1 MSERD
6 FVGHRLME
14 RRLEEELP
22 GDAELFE
29 ALGGREL
36 HLDEVL
42 ARAGDIRRRRRT
54 TTGLVAAAAVLA
66 LVAPAG
72 IVLAGRDDA
81 GGPGPLT
88 HPTAPASTAVTPTPS
103 PDRSAD
109 PGTVHRIGIAA
120 LAGRPVGVLPTTGYV
135 ESGVWHDP
143 AGGAW
148 KVPYTAAAGVV
159 DLARIGDRFLVATAD
174 DAGHR
179 TALLVGRDPNALVH
193 RWPMAGGFAVSAGGG
208 VVAFARP
215 DGTPVAVQDG
225 GRSWRELPRTGGAA
239 GSEVAAVVGE
249 DCRGQAAGGGCTVFL
264 DQRGVH
270 PRAWVSTPHGA
281 AGASAHLVSVAD
293 ADGLVAGI
301 AESHPD
307 LTTCSAVRTA
317 GDRLVWQTCA
327 ARFVAFSPDGSLLL
341 ATGPVGDGL
350 GETELAVLDARSGD
364 PVVRYRTARGAVI
377 TRMVWEDDAHVLA
390 VVFDR
395 GLWAVVR
402 AGLDG
407 RVEIAVPPVPGQDL
421 DSPFVLPAR

>member
-1 MSERD
+1 MTERD

-36 HLDEVL
+36 DLDEVL

-81 GGPGPLT
+81 SGPVPLT
-88 HPTAPASTAVTPTPS
+88 HPTAPASTAVTPGPS
-103 PDRSAD
+103 PD
-109 PGTVHRIGIAA
+109 PGTVHRIGVAA
-120 LAGRPVGVLPTTGYV
+120 LDGHPVGVLPTTGYV
-135 ESGVWHDP
+135 ESGIWHDP

-148 KVPYTAAAGVV
+148 KVPYTAAAGVS
-159 DLARIGDRFLVATAD
+159 DLARIGGRFLVATAD

-179 TALLVGRDPNALVH
+179 TALLVGRDPDALVH
-193 RWPMAGGFAVSAGGG
+193 SWPLAGGFAVSAGGG
-208 VVAFARP
+208 VAAFARP
-215 DGTPVAVQDG
+215 DGTPVVVQDG
-225 GRSWRELPRTGGAA
+225 GRGWRELPRIGGVA
-239 GSEVAAVVGE
+239 GSEVAAVVGG
-249 DCRGQAAGGGCTVFL
+249 DCGGQAADGGCTVFL
-264 DQRGVH
+264 DQRGEH

-317 GDRLVWQTCA
+317 EDRLVWRTCA
-327 ARFVAFSPDGSLLL
+327 DRVVAFSPGGSRLL

-350 GETELAVLDARSGD
+350 GDTELAVLDARSGD
-364 PVVRYRTARGAVI
+364 PLLRYRTVRGAVI

-407 RVEIAVPPVPGQDL
+407 SVEIAVPPVPGQDL